1 MWLLLKKNTASTE
14 ISQHT
19 MRTSKHTCTHVCTHT
34 QTQFI
39 ISSSFLSSKNR
50 LILNNIL
57 TKAFFVFLNVK
68 GLRVYFVYEFADV

>member
-1 MWLLLKKNTASTE
+1 MWLLLRKTLLVQRFLNTQCAQAYTLAR
-14 ISQHT
+14 
-19 MRTSKHTCTHVCTHT
+19 MCARTHT
-34 QTQFI
+34 QFI
-39 ISSSFLSSKNR
+39 KASSFLSSKNR